1 MSTVSILNPEIDY
14 NNEFENPEINEDD
27 LKQETNLY
35 KIKIFGEYYLIG
47 IGIKNIHETDK
58 DLEFYRVYL
67 IFQDKVITKIGI
79 YEKTVDDEEVNFE
92 NLDLIINNKYYTT
105 PHVLEDFRIRNM
117 SNIENV
123 NNNEEEFMVNDKF
136 KFTYTNS
143 NYPTISTIT
152 DDGNVFEINKKD
164 FKKSLQSIVTTLL
177 KKIFKR
183 SSERPNYLSLEYIQ
197 YFVNNFI
204 LKSSKEN
211 GKTIH
216 QIVLKEYI
224 RTKEYK
230 LTIPLLLFFEYL
242 LNIKFIVINNNNKI
256 DYINLIGNNEKI
268 MKIDIKDENTENKKI
283 KDFNKE
289 KIIFI
294 KQSDEEIEDADL
306 NIKLNVYNIVKYNN
320 KDIQNLSEGDLKDD
334 EEMKKLIKGLLT
346 TTYYEYDSN
355 NLSKLKELVD
365 FDESMRRLPSSTT
378 KKSTTTIK
386 KKIIK
391 KSKKT
396 SVVDA
401 PPVSDNAVD
410 VEESIPVPPPVNN
423 RDDTAAEESTPVP
436 PPINNSNATVAEEST
451 PVTKSTIKKIIKRKN
466 PKLKDK

>member
-14 NNEFENPEINEDD
+14 NNEFENPEISEDD
-27 LKQETNLY
+27 LNKETDLY

-47 IGIKNIHETDK
+47 IGIKNIHEADET
-58 DLEFYRVYL
+58 LEFYRVYL

-79 YEKTVDDEEVNFE
+79 YEKKVDDEEVNFE

-105 PHVLEDFRIRNM
+105 PHELEDFKIRNM
-117 SNIENV
+117 NNIENV
-123 NNNEEEFMVNDKF
+123 NNNEEGFMVNDKF

-152 DDGNVFEINKKD
+152 DNGNVFETYGKT
-164 FKKSLQSIVTTLL
+164 FKKSVQSIVTTLL
-177 KKIFKR
+177 KKIFKMP
-183 SSERPNYLSLEYIQ
+183 SERPNYLSLAYIQ

-216 QIVLKEYI
+216 QIVLKEYL

-230 LTIPLLLFFEYL
+230 LTIPLLIFFEYL
-242 LNIKFIVINNNNKI
+242 LNIKFIVINNENKI
-256 DYINLIGNNEKI
+256 DCINVIGSNPKI
-268 MKIDIKDENTENKKI
+268 MKIDIKEDDTENKKI
-283 KDFNKE
+283 KDFDPE
-289 KIIFI
+289 QIIFI

-306 NIKLNVYNIVKYNN
+306 DIKLNVYNIVKYNN

-334 EEMKKLIKGLLT
+334 EDMKNLIKGLLS

-355 NLSKLKELVD
+355 NLLKLKELVN
-365 FDESMRRLPSSTT
+365 FDENTRILPTTTT
-378 KKSTTTIK
+378 KKSTTTTKKKITKKTKKASVVDPPQVNPSSAAEETTSLPRPVNVNAVVPQPVSASDAVAAEETRSVPPPIPSSTTTSTIK

-391 KSKKT
+391 RKT
-396 SVVDA
+396 
-401 PPVSDNAVD
+401 
-410 VEESIPVPPPVNN
+410 
-423 RDDTAAEESTPVP
+423 
-436 PPINNSNATVAEEST
+436 
-451 PVTKSTIKKIIKRKN
+451 
-466 PKLKDK
+466 PKLKP